1 MLRGGQCV
9 ASPGLGM
16 LTNTGPLVIAVVR
29 DMSTDVD
36 IFKDLLDTG
45 FKRKAAVYIIM
56 DESKVKYILHMFEWT
71 HMRLGHLKVSRLL
84 TCLCGWMAG
93 VIQSVKLCEY
103 PPALGELLCQALKE
117 SSNLVA
123 SA

>member
-71 HMRLGHLKVSRLL
+71 HMRLGHLK
-84 TCLCGWMAG
+84 TCAVVYAEDTGMPMCSSTRGCLIRTPQYDQRKSSQHCTAG
-93 VIQSVKLCEY
+93 S
-103 PPALGELLCQALKE
+103 
-117 SSNLVA
+117 
-123 SA
+123 